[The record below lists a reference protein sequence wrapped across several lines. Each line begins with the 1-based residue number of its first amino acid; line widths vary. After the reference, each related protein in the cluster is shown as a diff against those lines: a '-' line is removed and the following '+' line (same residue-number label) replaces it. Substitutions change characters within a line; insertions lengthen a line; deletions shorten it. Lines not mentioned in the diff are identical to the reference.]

1 MMPGRTLHR
10 LAARICSASS
20 LERIVEPAI
29 ADLQRE
35 HAGSDANHTARRAWI
50 LFAGYAAVLSVIAIC
65 ALDTRIATDDERRD
79 LRRTLV
85 WTLVF
90 ISVVGALLMSPVVWS
105 VPEVTFRGL
114 LSQALPLAIPIG
126 LTFGIA
132 LGLPGRAISRGSA
145 KVVILVALAASLVS
159 FGTISWIMPGANQA
173 LREETAWSMED
184 RGLVPKGIGELT
196 IVDLHR
202 EMRIA
207 AARGDDT
214 RIARRFAWTF
224 HVRLALSSAS
234 LVLASLFLVSF
245 SNGSILRGVF
255 AFLVCFEYWALL
267 YTGEFLGV
275 HERAIP
281 AFVAAWLPN
290 IVFTSAAMLIA
301 SSRRSRLRGSFV
313 TAPRQG

>member
-1 MMPGRTLHR
+1 MIPGRALHR
-10 LAARICSASS
+10 LALRICSAKS

-29 ADLQRE
+29 ADLQKE
-35 HAGSDANHTARRAWI
+35 YASAGANETTRRAWT
-50 LFAGYAAVLSVIAIC
+50 LCAGYAAVFRVIAIC
-65 ALDTRIATDDERRD
+65 ALDVSIAIEDERRK

-90 ISVVGALLMSPVVWS
+90 ISMVLALLMWPVVGS

-114 LSQALPLAIPIG
+114 LPQALPLAIPIG
-126 LTFGIA
+126 VTFGIA
-132 LGLPGRAISRGSA
+132 VGLPGRGISHATA
-145 KVVILVALAASLVS
+145 KVVILIALAASLVS
-159 FGTISWIMPGANQA
+159 FGTISWVMPAANQGV
-173 LREETAWSMED
+173 REEVAWSMRD
-184 RGLVPKGIGELT
+184 RGLVPKGIDELT
-196 IVDLHR
+196 VLDLRR
-202 EMRIA
+202 EMMIA

-234 LVLASLFLVSF
+234 LVLAALFLVSF
-245 SNGSILRGVF
+245 STGSIMRGVF
-255 AFLVCFEYWALL
+255 AFLMCLEYWALL

-290 IVFTSAAMLIA
+290 IVFISAAVLIA
-301 SSRRSRLRGSFV
+301 SSRGSRLRGSATV
-313 TAPRQG
+313 AR